1 MKKIIALIFACAFC
15 FLMISC
21 AKKNEETT
29 DGIAQSTTAT
39 MTATEIMGTTVATE
53 PNGGKNKIRLA
64 APKVVFVTG
73 GKEYECTY
81 SEKASSTVV
90 GDGTSAVFCGRAILG
105 GFKRQTLVGKIPEIS
120 IGDIS
125 YITSD
130 GEYLE
135 YATLNLYNIVTNET
149 KPDKANISELSD
161 KIKVGNHIAELFVTK
176 NADDGSSVTYA
187 FYMLLKG

>member
-29 DGIAQSTTAT
+29 DGIAESTAATTTA
-39 MTATEIMGTTVATE
+39 AEIMATTVATE
-53 PNGGKNKIRLA
+53 SDGGKNEIQLA
-64 APKVVFVTG
+64 VPKVIFVTG

-90 GDGTSAVFCGRAILG
+90 GGGTSAVFCGRAILG
-105 GFKRQTLVGKIPEIS
+105 GFKRQTLVGKIPEFS

-125 YITSD
+125 YIMSD

-135 YATLNLYNIVTNET
+135 YATLNLYNIVTNENN
-149 KPDKANISELSD
+149 PDQANISELSY
-161 KIKVGNHIAELFVTK
+161 KIKGGNYIAELFVTK

-187 FYMLLKG
+187 FYMLIKG